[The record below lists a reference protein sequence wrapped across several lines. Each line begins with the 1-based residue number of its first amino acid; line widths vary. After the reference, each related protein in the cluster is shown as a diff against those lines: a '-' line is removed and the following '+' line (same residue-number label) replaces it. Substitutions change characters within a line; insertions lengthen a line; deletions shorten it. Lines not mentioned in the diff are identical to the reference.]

1 MILLQQFS
9 LAEASRSGV
18 LPEVAGVVHA
28 TRQFVEIFGL
38 DGTQEMQADP
48 GCFGDPF
55 QRDAASFPVGLEI

>member
-1 MILLQQFS
+1 MLQQFS
-9 LAEASRSGV
+9 LAVASGSGV

-28 TRQFVEIFGL
+28 AGQFVEIFGL

-55 QRDAASFPVGLEI
+55 QRDATPFSVGREI